1 MKVLVTGANG
11 FIGSNLCEKLIEKG
25 FEVRA
30 LILPGSPEWYLEGI
44 EVEKVYGDVCQP
56 ETLEKAVEG
65 IEVIFHLAGIARDWG
80 RWQDFIRVNAWG
92 TENIARAGAK
102 AGVKRILFTS
112 SVAVHHYRDIFDGTE
127 ELERDCGRFAYGK
140 SKIFAEDKLRAVS
153 EESGIEYVIIR
164 PAVFPFG
171 PRDTTSFY
179 RMAQAIE
186 RGIFGYVNSGRS
198 KITVSYVEN
207 LCEGMVLAGTL
218 EQAKNQVFLISD
230 QAIAWQELVEKFA
243 RELGV
248 PPPRL
253 NTPFPIALLVA
264 GMMELVWKLFFLS
277 GEPPLTRYRVR
288 VASKNLI
295 FSSQK
300 IERMLGWK
308 PRIGL
313 EEGIK
318 KTVKWYQKAKRA
330 ELKI

>member
-1 MKVLVTGANG
+1 MKVLVTGASG

-56 ETLEKAVEG
+56 ETLEKAAQG

-80 RWQDFIRVNAWG
+80 RWRDFIRVNAQG

-102 AGVKRILFTS
+102 AGVKKILFAS

-127 ELERDCGRFAYGK
+127 ELERDCGHFAYGK
-140 SKIFAEDKLRAVS
+140 SKILAEDKLKAVAK
-153 EESGIEYVIIR
+153 ESRIEYVIIR

-186 RGIFGYVNSGRS
+186 KGIFGYINSGRS
-198 KITVSYVEN
+198 KITVGYVEN

-230 QAIAWQELVEKFA
+230 QAIAWRELVEKFA

-253 NTPFPIALLVA
+253 NTPFPIAWLVA
-264 GMMELVWKLFFLS
+264 GMMELVWKLFFFP
-277 GEPPLTRYRVR
+277 GEPLLTRYRVR

-308 PRIGL
+308 PRVGL

-318 KTVKWYQKAKRA
+318 KTVEWYQKAKRA
-330 ELKI
+330 GLKI